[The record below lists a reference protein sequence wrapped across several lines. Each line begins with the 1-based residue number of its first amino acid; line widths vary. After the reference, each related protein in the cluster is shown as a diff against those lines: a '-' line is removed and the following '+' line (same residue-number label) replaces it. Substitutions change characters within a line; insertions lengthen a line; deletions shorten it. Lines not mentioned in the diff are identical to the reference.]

1 METGMNP
8 ELGRRIGVLVEA
20 SGVAQK
26 DFAAKVEVTKE
37 YLNSVIRGRKPAGR
51 KFVVKVAKAL
61 GIPAQELLKYYDEDY
76 TSGCSVLTAS
86 SSLHADADVERQSF
100 THGDFTHVPYLEA
113 TLAGSNGESVELDTS
128 VRSYLSFQTPWLASK
143 GSPRQ
148 MAAMRVVGDSMEP
161 KIPDGAVVLVRV
173 AKADTFSS
181 GAIYAVSYDQ
191 GLNIKRLSRDE
202 EDRWVLSSDNPSYP
216 PKVVKEGDHFEIIG
230 RVVWVCFDV

>member
-1 METGMNP
+1 MSE
-8 ELGRRIGVLVEA
+8 RIMDFLSKKISEFGGVEKFA
-20 SGVAQK
+20 
-26 DFAAKVEVTKE
+26 DFCGIDPRTVYYWEKGEKAPRKRTLAK
-37 YLNSVIRGRKPAGR
+37 IAD
-51 KFVVKVAKAL
+51 AL
-61 GIPAQELLKYYDEDY
+61 GVTLKEIYDFGISLTMEGTTMMAAHGEALKNQRPTQED
-76 TSGCSVLTAS
+76 
-86 SSLHADADVERQSF
+86 
-100 THGDFTHVPYLEA
+100 HGDFTHVPYLEA

-191 GLNIKRLSRDE
+191 GLNIKRVSRN
-202 EDRWVLSSDNPSYP
+202 EDGRWVLSSDNPSCP
-216 PKVVKEGDHFEIIG
+216 PKVVKEEEHFEIIG